1 MEIIQAHL
9 IPETHRIQEVSC
21 LFNISLISN
30 FIFGY
35 LTSKNVYKLYIF
47 IYVLGSS
54 FVRNELMHTDIRTGK
69 SRSLRAHRTEEP
81 PIDMIR
87 VSHLKQVSIFKI

>member
-1 MEIIQAHL
+1 MHIYCSKYKYTL
-9 IPETHRIQEVSC
+9 
-21 LFNISLISN
+21 SL
-30 FIFGY
+30 
-35 LTSKNVYKLYIF
+35 
-47 IYVLGSS
+47 LGSN

-87 VSHLKQVSIFKI
+87 VSHLKQVLIFGRYHTMMRKVYIR

>member
-1 MEIIQAHL
+1 MYI
-9 IPETHRIQEVSC
+9 
-21 LFNISLISN
+21 N
-30 FIFGY
+30 FIY
-35 LTSKNVYKLYIF
+35 LNI
-47 IYVLGSS
+47 LGSS

-87 VSHLKQVSIFKI
+87 VSHLKQVFIFEI

>member
-1 MEIIQAHL
+1 MK
-9 IPETHRIQEVSC
+9 
-21 LFNISLISN
+21 LFS
-30 FIFGY
+30 FI
-35 LTSKNVYKLYIF
+35 LV
-47 IYVLGSS
+47 SS

-87 VSHLKQVSIFKI
+87 VSHLKQVPIFTRLDL

>member
-1 MEIIQAHL
+1 MYQ
-9 IPETHRIQEVSC
+9 T
-21 LFNISLISN
+21 FTN
-30 FIFGY
+30 
-35 LTSKNVYKLYIF
+35 LYI
-47 IYVLGSS
+47 LGSS

-87 VSHLKQVSIFKI
+87 VSHLKQVLIFRIKHATVLYQCAFQIFEFIHNLLICISVFHRRIYWCTI